1 MYHGG
6 DGGRQAPP
14 GAYNGTCGVN
24 AAVCPAPEMRS
35 QKPSMASI
43 STRYKKAVFVEY
55 TDSSFTQIKPKP
67 AWMGL
72 LGPTI
77 RAEVYDTVVVTF
89 KNLASRPFSLH
100 AVGVTYW
107 KASEG
112 AGYHDETSQAEKEDD
127 SVDPDK
133 THTYV
138 WEILQDQGP
147 TEFDSS
153 CLTYSYFSYTD
164 SVKDINSGLIGALLV
179 CRPGA
184 LAKDGTR
191 GTLQEFVLLFSVFD
205 EGKSWYPEPGHPGTP
220 RPVAQ
225 LHTINGYLNGSL
237 PDLQLCQNRVVH
249 WHVIGLGTAPEVHS
263 IFFEGHS
270 FLVRSHRL
278 AALEIS
284 PATFLAAQSMPSAS
298 GRFRLFC
305 QIPAHQQAGM
315 EAYVSVAVCPEEL
328 KMKMRLAEDVPE
340 EDGYDEGYDAE
351 STVILFDESD
361 SPHSIGL
368 RSFAK
373 QESVTWTHYIAA
385 EEVVWDYAPILPT
398 SLDRNYT
405 SQFLEAGPQ
414 RIGSKYKKVMF
425 VEYEDET
432 FKKRKVSHQGDTG
445 ILGPVLK
452 GEVGDQ
458 LLIVFK
464 NLASRP
470 YNIYP
475 HGLAS
480 VSSHHPGTS
489 SEGLGVKDTPVEPG
503 QTFTY
508 SWRVTTEDGPTG
520 SDPRCLS
527 RFYYSSIS
535 PVRDTASGLVGPL
548 LLCSK
553 KSMDQRGN
561 QMMSDET
568 RVVMFSVFDE
578 NQSWYLA
585 ENIQRFCTEAAT
597 VNPQDPE
604 FYASNVMHSIN
615 GYVYDNL
622 HLRLCLQQ
630 VVYWYVLSVGAQ
642 TDFLSVLFSGNTF
655 KRNLVFEDTL
665 TLFPLSGETV
675 YTYIEK
681 PGVWTLGCLS
691 PDCRER
697 GMRAKFTVSKCSTDP
712 ELYSY
717 GEDYDLGP
725 DYVAWEGNGP
735 QPRGFSGGK
744 RGRRANV
751 GKGCNVTSSQKETEM
766 PSAQLTPCLRKAS
779 QPLGFNHSLQARLRN
794 WTGSPSGGAAVLSAP
809 HGPSLPS
816 QAETDF
822 EPVAYDSD
830 SSEEGLSEMIRPG
843 QGLGHPPAE
852 GKSPSSSDVAPH
864 NASSAAAGSSPGE
877 SLFFGK
883 RRPSRATETAE
894 GGAELQAPAENGTL
908 QPTAPFAHL
917 EEFLQ
922 GNVTSAQ
929 SEETVHALGPQEL
942 FFRAS
947 DTGPAGNERPL
958 QAQDSRR
965 DPGVQKRAALEGE
978 EKPLEPNVTSSRPHK
993 PLADPVT
1000 REVTLSAK
1008 DRPFL
1013 KGASASAPRGQA
1025 AESTSGRAVAHG
1037 NNGEAFL
1044 KSSSAPG
1051 QLDMRLENGTKLQEE
1066 ASLGLSGASQE
1077 GTRISPAPGAVPH
1090 ENMPAADGDVSF
1102 AEKSSND
1109 TEIQRA
1115 PLPHQEHPS
1124 LGKTNIAPSDR
1135 ADRGLAEN
1143 RPLAHETRSVAQLG
1157 LDEPADDPGL
1167 SGAERRLA
1175 AASGMRLAPDK
1186 RTSGTSLPGRRV
1198 LGHNDSSA
1206 PSYDPTP
1213 DTDELT
1219 RGPKPHDAAQRKET
1233 SDSMAHSGEV
1243 SLSRRA
1249 PPAGTVDSRNGP
1261 ALLEASRSDEEGAIH
1276 RNKSM
1281 EPASDSWPPAKPTF
1295 KPCDPSSQ
1303 ACTSHGH
1310 KRPLESAGASLEG
1323 TEVQQGQGDKAG
1335 AQRGRQGSGGHS
1347 GVGAM
1352 LRGTTK
1358 KSSDRAKPFGAWPRV
1373 DPGASG
1379 TDSPTGHSREAPSP
1393 SPPDAPPPRASSR
1406 EPPAAGHSAAPRGG
1420 GSLLR
1425 VEEPEET
1432 PRPSAAPAP
1441 WEGEQTAGTEAD
1453 AEPPEAAGEQTLGVA
1468 PISARVVGPASSTEP
1483 PAASATQRG
1492 GAADRGVRRSLL
1504 PEGSVAGGHAGTLEP
1519 PELRVSGEVPQEP
1532 GSEASQHRAAGAGS
1546 KAFPASI
1553 EASETLAK
1561 QASRTSTLRPQGGEA
1576 LGQALPGGQRQLRH
1590 IQQENQVLKE
1600 EDAAPLPGPGWKG
1613 PQGSVESTSKAKNRS
1628 SAPGPEAYLESP
1640 GEPRAPDSAA
1650 KSSIAEPQTEKSDY
1664 DDYSSPER
1672 GAGDFDIYGEEEQG
1686 PRSYQGRVLQYF
1698 VAAIEVLWEYES
1710 QRPQHFLKV
1719 KGPGRGWRK
1728 PAQQFKKVVFR
1739 GYLDKDFTQPLA
1751 RGELD
1756 EHLGLLGPYIRAEV
1770 NDFVMVS
1777 FKNLASR
1784 PYSFHFNL
1792 LPDQDGPGGDS
1803 RPSQQAVPPG
1813 ELREYSWKVLPQ
1825 MAPADNEFD
1834 CKAWAYFSSVN
1845 QEKDLH
1851 SGLVGPLLICRSGIL
1866 SPAFGR
1872 QLAVQEFSLLFTIFD
1887 ETKSWYLAENV
1898 QRNCPPLCRTQLHDP
1913 HFRQRSRFPAIN
1925 GYMQDSLPGLVVA
1938 QHQRVRWHL
1947 LNMGSTEDIHAVH
1960 FHGQLFSVRTNH
1972 EYQMG
1977 VYNLYPGVFGT
1988 VEMRPAHPGIW
1999 RVESEVGEHQQA
2011 GMSAL
2016 FLVYDPKCQIPLG
2029 LASGNIADSQ
2039 ITASGQYEQWAPRLA
2054 RLDQSGSVNAWSTD
2068 GGNSWIQVDLLR
2080 PTILHGIKT
2089 QGARQKLSSLYI
2101 SQFVIFYGLDGK
2113 WWKSYKGNATSS
2125 QMVFFGNVDATGVQD
2140 NHFNPPII
2148 ARYIRLHPTHYS
2160 IRTTLRM
2167 ELIGCDLNSCS
2178 MPLGM
2183 ENKGIS
2189 NQQISASSHS
2199 TTVFSSWAPSQAR
2212 LNLQERTN
2220 AWRPKVDSPTEWLQ
2234 VDFEKIMRVTG
2245 IVTQGAKAI
2254 FSPMFVKEF
2263 AVSSSQD
2270 GSHWTPVLQD
2280 GKEKVFQG
2288 NQDHL
2293 STVVNTLDPPL
2304 FARYLRIRP
2313 RRWHHHIALRTEFL
2327 GCEAQ
2332 QTY

>member
-1 MYHGG
+1 
-6 DGGRQAPP
+6 
-14 GAYNGTCGVN
+14 
-24 AAVCPAPEMRS
+24 PEMGS

-205 EGKSWYPEPGHPGTP
+205 EAEGAGWTALENDRFSRAVHPAPSASPKGKHRIHLGRKIEAP
-220 RPVAQ
+220 
-225 LHTINGYLNGSL
+225 N
-237 PDLQLCQNRVVH
+237 LQLCQNRVVH

-278 AALEIS
+278 AAHSIFFEGHSFLVRSHRLALRGPGFVFCVIS
-284 PATFLAAQSMPSAS
+284 RSKK
-298 GRFRLFC
+298 
-305 QIPAHQQAGM
+305 AGM

-527 RFYYSSIS
+527 RFYYSSVS

-604 FYASNVMHSIN
+604 FYASNVIHSIN

-779 QPLGFNHSLQARLRN
+779 QPLGFNHSLQ
-794 WTGSPSGGAAVLSAP
+794 
-809 HGPSLPS
+809 
-816 QAETDF
+816 
-822 EPVAYDSD
+822 PVAYDSD

-883 RRPSRATETAE
+883 RRPSRATETAK

-993 PLADPVT
+993 PLA
-1000 REVTLSAK
+1000 SAK

-1090 ENMPAADGDVSF
+1090 ENVPAADGDVSF

-1198 LGHNDSSA
+1198 LGHNGSSA
-1206 PSYDPTP
+1206 PSYVPTP

-1219 RGPKPHDAAQRKET
+1219 RGPKPHDAAERKET
-1233 SDSMAHSGEV
+1233 SDSVAHSGEV

-1295 KPCDPSSQ
+1295 KP
-1303 ACTSHGH
+1303 CTSHGH

-1393 SPPDAPPPRASSR
+1393 SPPDAPRTRAR
-1406 EPPAAGHSAAPRGG
+1406 M
-1420 GSLLR
+1420 
-1425 VEEPEET
+1425 
-1432 PRPSAAPAP
+1432 
-1441 WEGEQTAGTEAD
+1441 
-1453 AEPPEAAGEQTLGVA
+1453 
-1468 PISARVVGPASSTEP
+1468 
-1483 PAASATQRG
+1483 
-1492 GAADRGVRRSLL
+1492 
-1504 PEGSVAGGHAGTLEP
+1504 
-1519 PELRVSGEVPQEP
+1519 
-1532 GSEASQHRAAGAGS
+1532 
-1546 KAFPASI
+1546 AFPASI

-1561 QASRTSTLRPQGGEA
+1561 QASRASTLRPQGGEA

-1640 GEPRAPDSAA
+1640 GEPHAPDSAA

-1977 VYNLYPGVFGT
+1977 VYNLYPPGVFGT

-2220 AWRPKVDSPTEWLQ
+2220 AWKPKVDSPTEWLQ

-2327 GCEAQ
+2327 GCAAAPRLWRLCCAV
-2332 QTY
+2332 